1 MILVRVGNRNFYF
14 ANSRSAFPKRIKMA
28 MKGAKMRVIVNSNMQ
43 PKGLVAMFLLKNGA
57 RFLSQSEGISK
68 NS

>member
-43 PKGLVAMFLLKNGA
+43 PKGLAMFLLKNGA
-57 RFLSQSEGISK
+57 RFLSQSEGISTD
-68 NS
+68 S